1 MVNWFKSIFKRKTT
15 PLEAKARQIME
26 EALREEAART
36 AEASELIGIRNTF
49 IAAQE
54 MTDTPWAMFEVV
66 GFQEDGRIKV
76 EFNWNET
83 FIKRLESLGFVAE
96 TPEDSVQLFFYTAQM
111 RPTNLDGDVSVQS
124 DDLPTLSSPVNRV
137 VK

>member
-1 MVNWFKSIFKRKTT
+1 MVNWFKSIFKGKPT

-26 EALREEAART
+26 EAMREEAART

-54 MTDTPWAMFEVV
+54 LTKTPWAMFEVI
-66 GFQEDGRIKV
+66 GFEDDGKIKV
-76 EFNWNET
+76 EFNWNDA

-111 RPTNLDGDVSVQS
+111 RPTSLDGDTAVQS
-124 DDLPTLSSPVNRV
+124 DDLPTLSSPVNRI

>member
-1 MVNWFKSIFKRKTT
+1 MVKWFKGLFKRNGA
-15 PLEAKARQIME
+15 LEAKARQIME

-54 MTDTPWAMFEVV
+54 LTGTPWAMFEVV
-66 GFQEDGRIKV
+66 GFEADGRIKV
-76 EFNWNET
+76 EFNWNPA
-83 FIKRLESLGFVAE
+83 FIKHLDDLGFVAE

-111 RPTNLDGDVSVQS
+111 RPTNLDGDQAVQS
-124 DDLPTLSSPVNRV
+124 EDLPTLSSPVNRI